1 MKAQQ
6 TSSAHVLIF
15 PCPAQGHVNSML
27 NLAQLLALHNL
38 HVTFLNTEHIHN
50 RLTRFSNI
58 ESLPARYPTLR
69 FKTIPDGLPEEHP
82 RSGER
87 SVEPLQSVKVHGKPL
102 LRDILVQDRVTC
114 LVVDGFFGKLAN
126 DLGEEVGVPVIHFRT
141 IGASCFWT
149 YFCVPNLF
157 ESSELP
163 ITGEEDMDRTIT
175 SIPGMENLLR
185 CRDLPSFCRP
195 TRAKGEPI
203 VPLENIV
210 SETHQTLRPR
220 AVIFNTFDDLE
231 APALSQIRR
240 RFPTVFTVG
249 PLHQHRESKAPTATN
264 TMRSSNNS
272 IWEEDTSCMAWLD
285 SQPSRS
291 VIYVSFGSVTTMSR
305 ESLMEFWYGLVNSK
319 RRFLWVVRSD
329 MIDAGEGKDE
339 SIPGEL
345 VEGTKER
352 GLMVGWVPQV
362 EVLAHKS
369 VGAFMS
375 HCGWNS
381 TIESVAAGVPMICWP
396 YFADQQVNS
405 RLVSEYWKVGLDMKD
420 VCDRK
425 VVENMVNEVMLIR
438 KDEFLESAEKL
449 AVLARKSVSEGGSSY
464 ANLDRLVEL
473 IELISQERLCTE
485 SR

>member
-1 MKAQQ
+1 MKPRQ

-27 NLAQLLALHNL
+27 NLAQLLALRNL
-38 HVTFLNTEHIHN
+38 HITFLNTEHVHN
-50 RLTRFSNI
+50 RLTRFADI

-69 FKTIPDGLPEEHP
+69 FKTIPDGLPEEHS

-87 SVEPLQSVKVHGKPL
+87 SMEPFHSVKVHGKPF
-102 LRDILVQDRVTC
+102 LRDILVKEKVTC
-114 LVVDGFFGKLAN
+114 LVADGFFGKLAN
-126 DLGEEVGVPVIHFRT
+126 EMAEEVGVPSIHFRT
-141 IGASCFWT
+141 ISSSCFWT
-149 YFCVPNLF
+149 YFWTPYLF
-157 ESSELP
+157 ESNELP
-163 ITGEEDMDRTIT
+163 IKGEEDMDRIIT
-175 SIPGMENLLR
+175 TLPGMENLLR

-195 TRAKGEPI
+195 TRADAEPI
-203 VPLENIV
+203 ILLDTIV

-231 APALSQIRR
+231 DPALSQIGR

-249 PLHQHRESKAPTATN
+249 PLHQHRESRAPSGSN

-272 IWEEDTSCMAWLD
+272 IWEEDTSCMAWLN
-285 SQPSRS
+285 SQPLRS
-291 VIYVSFGSVTTMSR
+291 VIYVSFGSLTTMSR
-305 ESLMEFWYGLVNSK
+305 ETLLEFWYGLVNSK

-329 MIDAGEGKDE
+329 MIDAREGKDE

-425 VVENMVNEVMLIR
+425 VVEDMVNDVMLNR
-438 KDEFLESAEKL
+438 KQEFLESAEKL
-449 AVLARKSVSEGGSSY
+449 AVLALKSVSEGGSSY
-464 ANLDRLVEL
+464 ANLDRLVEF
-473 IELISQERLCTE
+473 IELISQERLCTGT
-485 SR
+485 S